1 MRIYLNMRLIGPLI
15 LIIYLVFRVNSQP
28 NITSE
33 LFLFNLLPISVIAAI
48 TTSRVPDDRIAR
60 RSTMSAIALWT
71 TGSILSSIDSFYS
84 TNFSLFSQICYLLF
98 YPALFLG
105 LNRAINSESR
115 NARLEFIDIA
125 SLAIG
130 GSTLLSIFLIHPL
143 QSALDGSSTDI
154 FFSIIYPVADLV
166 LLIYVTSLSIKQGLS
181 KRVTFILAGT
191 LIYTGADLYYLW
203 QTSIDH
209 YSFGSLSDLFWLISF
224 IFFGWSFH
232 FPADENR
239 EDRAF
244 NPAVSIVTALASALI
259 IVVVIVDPQYFPRFA
274 IIPAVASLSLAFARL
289 VFAISDAKRMSDE
302 MILARTDELTGLAN
316 RRKFLSS
323 FDQFIKSEGSLLIL
337 DLDGFKPVNDQLGHE
352 IGDQL
357 LRQVAKRFERSL
369 GKEALLARLGGDEFG
384 VLVPGHDGLEVA
396 QALRATLT
404 YPFNVAGHE
413 IQLDVSIGEAFN
425 DPQDFRELPPLLK
438 RADEAMYEAKRTK
451 SGVFRWSAPIMRST
465 S

>member
-1 MRIYLNMRLIGPLI
+1 MLGPLI
-15 LIIYLVFRVNSQP
+15 LTVYLVFRLNSQP
-28 NITSE
+28 NITTE
-33 LFLFNLLPISVIAAI
+33 LCLFNLVPISVILAI
-48 TTSRVPDDRIAR
+48 ATCKVPEDRKAR
-60 RSTMSAIALWT
+60 RLTITAIALWT
-71 TGSILSSIDSFYS
+71 VGSVLSSIDSFYS
-84 TNFSLFSQICYLLF
+84 TDFSLFSQVCYLLF
-98 YPALFLG
+98 YPALFIG
-105 LNRAINSESR
+105 LNRALHSELRS
-115 NARLEFIDIA
+115 AKMELLDMA

-130 GSTLLSIFLIHPL
+130 GSTLLAIFLIRPL
-143 QSALDGSSTDI
+143 QNAVDGSSTEI

-166 LLIYVTSLSIKQGLS
+166 LLVFVTSIAIKQMLT
-181 KRVTFILAGT
+181 KRVIFILTGT
-191 LIYTGADLYYLW
+191 VIYAGADLYYLW

-224 IFFGWSFH
+224 IFLGWSFY
-232 FPADENR
+232 FPADESQT
-239 EDRAF
+239 DLAF

-369 GKEALLARLGGDEFG
+369 GREVLLARLGGDEFG
-384 VLVPGHDGLEVA
+384 VLVPGHEGLEVA

-404 YPFNVAGHE
+404 YPFNVGGQE
-413 IQLDVSIGEAFN
+413 IRLDVSIGEAFN
-425 DPQDFRELPPLLK
+425 DPQNFRELPPLLK

-451 SGVFRWSAPIMRST
+451 SGVFRWSEPIMRST

>member
-1 MRIYLNMRLIGPLI
+1 ML
-15 LIIYLVFRVNSQP
+15 FRS
-28 NITSE
+28 
-33 LFLFNLLPISVIAAI
+33 
-48 TTSRVPDDRIAR
+48 
-60 RSTMSAIALWT
+60 
-71 TGSILSSIDSFYS
+71 
-84 TNFSLFSQICYLLF
+84 
-98 YPALFLG
+98 
-105 LNRAINSESR
+105 
-115 NARLEFIDIA
+115 
-125 SLAIG
+125 
-130 GSTLLSIFLIHPL
+130 
-143 QSALDGSSTDI
+143 
-154 FFSIIYPVADLV
+154 
-166 LLIYVTSLSIKQGLS
+166 
-181 KRVTFILAGT
+181 
-191 LIYTGADLYYLW
+191 
-203 QTSIDH
+203 
-209 YSFGSLSDLFWLISF
+209 
-224 IFFGWSFH
+224 
-232 FPADENR
+232 ADENR

-384 VLVPGHDGLEVA
+384 VLVPGQDGLEVA

-404 YPFNVAGHE
+404 YPFKVGGQE
-413 IQLDVSIGEAFN
+413 IRLDVSIGEAFN
-425 DPQDFRELPPLLK
+425 DPQNFRELPPLLK

-451 SGVFRWSAPIMRST
+451 SGVVRWTEPIMRST